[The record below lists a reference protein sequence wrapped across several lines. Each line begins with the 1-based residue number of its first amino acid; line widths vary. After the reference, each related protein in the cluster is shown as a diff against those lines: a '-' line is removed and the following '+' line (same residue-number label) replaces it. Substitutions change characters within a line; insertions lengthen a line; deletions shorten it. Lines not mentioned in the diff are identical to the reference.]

1 MRAKESTGLMAFW
14 SDIEAD
20 DIAEFRQW
28 HNCEHVPE
36 RVGIPGFTVGRHYCG
51 IGEAPVFIMTYE
63 AEDPGVL
70 SSEPYLARLDD
81 PTPWTRKSVARF
93 RNGVRTIYRLEA
105 SAGSPCPTESPYLLT
120 SRFNV
125 AAEAEAAWLDW
136 CRATYL
142 PGLAEL
148 DGVYR
153 ARLYAVDEAGS
164 GVETAERDLHGAQA
178 AGQKYCAWIELA
190 SPDLPDDTAF
200 QARGAASAGGA
211 GGLARCR
218 DAISGVS
225 WLDFVLYAPGA
236 TRRS

>member
-1 MRAKESTGLMAFW
+1 MRTKEATGLMAFW
-14 SDIEAD
+14 ADVEAD
-20 DIAEFRQW
+20 YVAEFRQW

-36 RVGIPGFTVGRHYCG
+36 RVGIPGFTVGRRYCG
-51 IGEAPVFIMTYE
+51 IGGAPMFFMTFE
-63 AEDPGVL
+63 TEDPGVL
-70 SSEPYLARLDD
+70 SSEPYLTRLND
-81 PTPWTRKSVARF
+81 PTPWSRASVARF

-125 AAEAEAAWLDW
+125 AADAAWLDW

-164 GVETAERDLHGAQA
+164 GVETSERDLHGAKP
-178 AGQKYCAWIELA
+178 AGQKYCSWIELA
-190 SPDLPDDTAF
+190 APDLPEDAAF
-200 QARGAASAGGA
+200 QAVGA
-211 GGLARCR
+211 GRLAQCR
-218 DAISGVS
+218 DMLSGVS
-225 WLDFVLYAPGA
+225 WLDFVMDAPGA
-236 TRRS
+236 AK

>member
-1 MRAKESTGLMAFW
+1 MRAKEATGLMAFW
-14 SDIEAD
+14 VDVEAD

-36 RVGIPGFTVGRHYCG
+36 RVGIPGFTVGRRYCG
-51 IGEAPVFIMTYE
+51 IGEAPMFFMTYE
-63 AEDPGVL
+63 TKDPGVL
-70 SSEPYLARLDD
+70 CSAPYLARLDD
-81 PTPWTRKSVARF
+81 PTPWTRTSVARF
-93 RNGVRTIYRLEA
+93 RNGMRTIYRLEA

-125 AAEAEAAWLDW
+125 AAEAEAAWLAW
-136 CRATYL
+136 CRAAYL

-153 ARLYAVDEAGS
+153 ARLYAADEAGS
-164 GVETAERDLHGAQA
+164 GIETSERDLHGAQA

-190 SPDLPDDTAF
+190 SPDLPGDAAF
-200 QARGAASAGGA
+200 QALGAASAGGA

-225 WLDFVLYAPGA
+225 WLDFALYAPGA
-236 TRRS
+236 AR

>member
-14 SDIEAD
+14 ADIEAD
-20 DIAEFRQW
+20 DVAEFRQW

-36 RVGIPGFTVGRHYCG
+36 RVGLPGFTVGRRYRG
-51 IGEAPVFIMTYE
+51 IGKAPMFFVTYE

-70 SSEPYLARLDD
+70 GSEPYLTRLND

-105 SAGSPCPTESPYLLT
+105 SVGSPCPTESPYLLT

-125 AAEAEAAWLDW
+125 ATEVEAAWLDW

-142 PGLAEL
+142 PELAEL

-153 ARLYAVDEAGS
+153 ARLYAMDEAGS
-164 GVETAERDLHGAQA
+164 GVETSERDLHGAEP
-178 AGQKYCAWIELA
+178 AGQRFCAWIELA

-218 DAISGVS
+218 DVISGVS

-236 TRRS
+236 ARRS

>member
-1 MRAKESTGLMAFW
+1 MRAKEATGLMAFW
-14 SDIEAD
+14 ADIEAD

-36 RVGIPGFTVGRHYCG
+36 RVGIPGFTVGRRYCG
-51 IGEAPVFIMTYE
+51 IGGAPMFFMTYE
-63 AEDPGVL
+63 AEDTGVL
-70 SSEPYLARLDD
+70 SSEPYLTRLND

-105 SAGSPCPTESPYLLT
+105 SAGSPRPTESPYLLT
-120 SRFNV
+120 SRLNV
-125 AAEAEAAWLDW
+125 AAEVEAAWLDW

-164 GVETAERDLHGAQA
+164 GVETAERDLHGAA
-178 AGQKYCAWIELA
+178 PAGQKYCAWIELA
-190 SPDLPDDTAF
+190 SPDLPGDDAF
-200 QARGAASAGGA
+200 QARGAASADGA

-225 WLDFVLYAPGA
+225 WLDFVLHAPGA
-236 TRRS
+236 AKRL